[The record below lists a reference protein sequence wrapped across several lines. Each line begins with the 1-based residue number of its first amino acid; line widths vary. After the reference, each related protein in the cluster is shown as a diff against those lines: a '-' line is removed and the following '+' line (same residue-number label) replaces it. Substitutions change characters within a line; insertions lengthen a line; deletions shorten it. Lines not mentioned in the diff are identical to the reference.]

1 MAAIAPV
8 LGARPSVDDLQRL
21 VVFRPH
27 RAPGGGTIA
36 RMPVA
41 STHDPNRAIEPT
53 LRTLP
58 IGRYTVYGV
67 VLGVLVS
74 FLSVGVRAAYGVPGY
89 RLGLLDVVL
98 TVAVLTMTMGTISIA
113 FRARVRAG
121 DSVSRAMAFATMV
134 SCGVLTVVYVGYG
147 LLRRQYP
154 SLVELEAFAPDSLD
168 FQIVT
173 ALADGIP
180 VVMLW
185 AAALLYPAALRS
197 AEDQLRSVEGARRE
211 AELLR
216 LRSNLE
222 PHFVLNTLNT
232 IAGLV
237 GRDPHAA
244 RRLIGVLGDLF
255 RDATHDAREHSLRE
269 EFAWLQ
275 RYSQILE
282 ARYGDVIAFE
292 WKLGDTTAAIGVP
305 RLLLQ
310 PLVENAVAHGAL
322 PRGGGGVVKI
332 TAYCAGDSLIME
344 VWDNGKG
351 FSTES
356 RRIGARGLEIAE
368 RRAMLEA
375 PGSQLDVER
384 REGWTV
390 VSVSMPLRGSVPALV
405 RAG

>member
-1 MAAIAPV
+1 M
-8 LGARPSVDDLQRL
+8 R
-21 VVFRPH
+21 
-27 RAPGGGTIA
+27 
-36 RMPVA
+36 
-41 STHDPNRAIEPT
+41 DPNRAIEPT

-58 IGRYTVYGV
+58 IGRYTAYGV

-89 RLGLLDVVL
+89 RFGLVDVVL
-98 TVAVLTMTMGTISIA
+98 TIAVLTTTMGTISVA
-113 FRARVRAG
+113 FRARIRAG
-121 DSVSRAMAFATMV
+121 DSVSRAMAIATMV
-134 SCGVLTVVYVGYG
+134 SCAALIVVYVGYG
-147 LLRRQYP
+147 LLRRRFP
-154 SLVELEAFAPDSLD
+154 SLVELEEFAPDSLD

-197 AEDQLRSVEGARRE
+197 AEDQRRQIEEARRE

-232 IAGLV
+232 IAGMV
-237 GRDPHAA
+237 GRDPHGA
-244 RRLIGVLGDLF
+244 RRLIGALGDLF
-255 RDATHDAREHSLRE
+255 RDATHDAREHSLSE

-292 WKLGDTTAAIGVP
+292 WKLGEGVAAISVP

-332 TAYCAGDSLIME
+332 NAFCEGDALVME
-344 VWDNGKG
+344 IWDNGRG
-351 FSTES
+351 FSTQS
-356 RRIGARGLEIAE
+356 RRAGARGLEIAE
-368 RRAMLEA
+368 RRAVLEA
-375 PGSQLDVER
+375 PGSRLDLGR
-384 REGWTV
+384 RGDWTV
-390 VSVSMPLRGSVPALV
+390 VAVTMPLRGSVPALV
-405 RAG
+405 RAPRAVHSALSADPTAR

>member
-1 MAAIAPV
+1 M
-8 LGARPSVDDLQRL
+8 
-21 VVFRPH
+21 
-27 RAPGGGTIA
+27 
-36 RMPVA
+36 
-41 STHDPNRAIEPT
+41 
-53 LRTLP
+53 
-58 IGRYTVYGV
+58 
-67 VLGVLVS
+67 
-74 FLSVGVRAAYGVPGY
+74 GVRAAYGVPGY